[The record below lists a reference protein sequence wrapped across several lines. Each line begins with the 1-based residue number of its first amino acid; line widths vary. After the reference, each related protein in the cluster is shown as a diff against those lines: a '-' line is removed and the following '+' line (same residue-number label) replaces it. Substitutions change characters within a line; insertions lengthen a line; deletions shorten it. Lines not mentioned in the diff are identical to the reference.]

1 MCSSSSGVSSVAV
14 DFSATH
20 ETLRGSSA
28 LDIADPNTP
37 ESIAVSS
44 ETASLLSGCV
54 GGLTERHRELIE
66 LRYEQDLTLAEI
78 AKVFGVSVAAV
89 HQMHAV
95 ALDRLRTSLS
105 LMGIERMAA
114 L

>member
-1 MCSSSSGVSSVAV
+1 MRSSTSGVSPLAV
-14 DFSATH
+14 DFPATH

-28 LDIADPNTP
+28 MDIADPNTP

-54 GGLTERHRELIE
+54 GGLTERHRQLIE
-66 LRYEQDLTLAEI
+66 MRYEQDMTLAHI
-78 AKVFGVSVAAV
+78 AQVFGVSVPAV
-89 HQMHAV
+89 HAMHAL

-105 LMGIERMAA
+105 LMGIERLAA